1 MNHYEV
7 LGVPPSASS
16 GDVRK
21 AYLELAR
28 RYHPDRAVGS
38 GADDVPV
45 TAADDDRMREI
56 NAAWTT
62 LRDADR
68 RFAYD
73 QQLARRNGASSS
85 TGSGDGRSSRQ
96 GPGHQAPRRT
106 RPENAT
112 SPGWQ
117 PIDGEELDDIDL
129 LDDTPV
135 EGTDLPRWLQVGPAF
150 LLLGGLVS
158 LVVGLVASIP
168 PLLAIGLAA
177 LVLSA
182 VSFLA
187 VPFFAVFTSRSHDPN
202 P

>member
-21 AYLELAR
+21 AYLDLAR
-28 RYHPDRAVGS
+28 RHHPDRAVGS
-38 GADDVPV
+38 GAEAAAA
-45 TAADDDRMREI
+45 TRADDDRMREI

-73 QQLARRNGASSS
+73 QELARRHGESSGP
-85 TGSGDGRSSRQ
+85 GSGDGRSSRR

-112 SPGWQ
+112 SPGWR
-117 PIDGEELDDIDL
+117 PIDDEELDDLDL

-135 EGTDLPRWLQVGPAF
+135 EGTDLPRWLQVGPA
-150 LLLGGLVS
+150 LLLLVGLVG
-158 LVVGLVASIP
+158 LVVGLVASIS
-168 PLLAIGLAA
+168 PLIALGLAA